1 MFKHVVHLRMLPNIQ
16 QLMNTKYYSQDNK
29 VLWMVLSNI
38 LQFLIAKEE
47 TCCLKLIRGLKIPLI
62 DT

>member
-1 MFKHVVHLRMLPNIQ
+1 MFKHVVHLRMLPNIP

-38 LQFLIAKEE
+38 LQFSIAKEE
-47 TCCLKLIRGLKIPLI
+47 TCCLKLIHALKIPLT